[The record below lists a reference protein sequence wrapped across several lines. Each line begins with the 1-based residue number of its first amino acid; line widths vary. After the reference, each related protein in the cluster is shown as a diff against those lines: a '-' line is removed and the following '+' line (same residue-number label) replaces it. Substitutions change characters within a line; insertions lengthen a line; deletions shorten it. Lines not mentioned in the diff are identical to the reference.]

1 MFIISIIFISFCAA
15 DTVDS
20 VAASETYSL
29 SSLILFAEDSVS
41 RSENDISDVLSYLR
55 LELDGEDG
63 NKVDEAANTPEDIP
77 AANTPEVIAA
87 RNRRSKALND
97 RQSQPASNPSS
108 PVGRGEHD
116 IGSLELSETQSQS
129 VDGTEAVT
137 QPEDVADQLEA
148 EKLRVAEKIAA
159 ARNRRSKALHHI
171 SSQCTDIVVHDS
183 AGVSDGPL
191 SPVNPVP
198 VKKIRTTCR
207 KVKSPPDAPVRRS
220 PRVLP
225 RQSPDVDGKRQ
236 SPKVIQRGSSANLNP
251 AAAKKEKAANQAVS
265 KAKAPVDKKKNDV
278 LKRKEKV
285 LSKGQQTRGS
295 TKKLPRATRK
305 SMRFAKDDDFESDD
319 GDDGDEEGDDD
330 EPYVSEE
337 VSDSG
342 DDIGK
347 VNFYFIISCQVFLA

>member
-1 MFIISIIFISFCAA
+1 M
-15 DTVDS
+15 
-20 VAASETYSL
+20 
-29 SSLILFAEDSVS
+29 
-41 RSENDISDVLSYLR
+41 
-55 LELDGEDG
+55 
-63 NKVDEAANTPEDIP
+63 
-77 AANTPEVIAA
+77 
-87 RNRRSKALND
+87 
-97 RQSQPASNPSS
+97 
-108 PVGRGEHD
+108 
-116 IGSLELSETQSQS
+116 
-129 VDGTEAVT
+129 T

-159 ARNRRSKALHHI
+159 ARNHRSMALHDI

-183 AGVSDGPL
+183 AGVSDGPP

-207 KVKSPPDAPVRRS
+207 KVKSPPDALVRRS
-220 PRVLP
+220 PHVLP

-251 AAAKKEKAANQAVS
+251 AAAKKVKAANQAVS

-295 TKKLPRATRK
+295 TKKLHCAIRK
-305 SMRFAKDDDFESDD
+305 SVRFAKDDDFEPDD